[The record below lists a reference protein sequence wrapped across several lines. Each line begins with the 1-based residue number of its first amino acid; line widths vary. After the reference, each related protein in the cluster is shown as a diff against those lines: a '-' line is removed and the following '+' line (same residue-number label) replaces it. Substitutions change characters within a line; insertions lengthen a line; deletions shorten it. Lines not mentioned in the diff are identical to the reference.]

1 MRATLVLKGHGG
13 KAVPPGV
20 GLGKS
25 QRPQLFRR
33 RVVGDFPLLAG
44 LDVDGVDAATVGGVG
59 ESHRQLARIVF
70 GLTYAFS
77 QFFRVGLC
85 FDDS

>member
-1 MRATLVLKGHGG
+1 MRAALVLERHGG

-20 GLGKS
+20 GSGKS
-25 QRPQLFRR
+25 HRPQLFRR

-59 ESHRQLARIVF
+59 ESHRQLARIVL
-70 GLTYAFS
+70 GLTNTFG